1 MWPEPRGGPEGPC
14 QGDHS
19 LTETP
24 SSPGGARGLPAPRS
38 PPHQI
43 LLARPPRA
51 REVAQCSGASP
62 PSQDPSHLT
71 RGTQDLGEL
80 DGSLP
85 PQLLARGVTLARS
98 SPPPPGTPP
107 LSVFQGGSGARICFR
122 RPGQARFS
130 QVSVTQSGPSSSSP
144 RHSCEAPQVPLAL
157 PLRCTADRPSLP
169 RGAF

>member
-85 PQLLARGVTLARS
+85 PQLLVRGVTLARS
-98 SPPPPGTPP
+98 FPP
-107 LSVFQGGSGARICFR
+107 A
-122 RPGQARFS
+122 
-130 QVSVTQSGPSSSSP
+130 P
-144 RHSCEAPQVPLAL
+144 RHPAFV
-157 PLRCTADRPSLP
+157 RLP
-169 RGAF
+169 RGERGQNLLSKAWPGPLFSGVGNSIRALIILSTPQL

>member
-62 PSQDPSHLT
+62 S
-71 RGTQDLGEL
+71 
-80 DGSLP
+80 
-85 PQLLARGVTLARS
+85 
-98 SPPPPGTPP
+98 
-107 LSVFQGGSGARICFR
+107 
-122 RPGQARFS
+122 
-130 QVSVTQSGPSSSSP
+130 
-144 RHSCEAPQVPLAL
+144 AL
-157 PLRCTADRPSLP
+157 PSLP
-169 RGAF
+169 GPVSPDARDAGSGRAGWEPAATAPGSRGDLGPQLPPAPRHPAFVRLPRRELGQNLLSKAWPGPLFSGVGNSIRALIILSTPQL